1 MRRSKE
7 RILFA
12 GFILF
17 LFLTGC
23 KSSKKTIGTV
33 ELGTAKAHT
42 EFFDEMQKKA
52 FQFTTLSSRLHV
64 DVKTPGQEISSRVDL
79 KMVKDSA
86 FQLSVQPF
94 LGVEVFRIELTLDSI
109 KIVDRMNRRYVA
121 ENYASLKGQTPV
133 EFNFYNLQALF
144 INQLFLPGQQRISPK
159 QYNKFKLEQEGAM
172 AEIKTKDSMGLLYT
186 FRADGE
192 EKLLSTFVTDAA
204 SQYALQWIYA
214 DFKAVGK
221 QIFPMLMD
229 VQVLTDG
236 ISKGGIVINWGRI
249 QTDASLN
256 MDFSI
261 PSRYKR
267 ITFVQ
272 ILKSISNSNK
282 NSS

>member
-1 MRRSKE
+1 MRRSK
-7 RILFA
+7 

-17 LFLTGC
+17 VGLTLFLFLAGC

-33 ELGTAKAHT
+33 ELGTAKAHS

-52 FQFTTLSSRLHV
+52 FQFNTLSSRLHV
-64 DVKTPGQEISSRVDL
+64 DVKIPGQEISSRVDL

-121 ENYASLKGQTPV
+121 ENYANLKGQTPV

-144 INQLFLPGQQRISPK
+144 INQIFLPGQQNISSR
-159 QYNKFKLEQEGAM
+159 QYKRFQLKQEGSM
-172 AEIKTKDSMGLLYT
+172 AEIRAKDSMGLLYT
-186 FRADGE
+186 FMADGE

-204 SQYALQWIYA
+204 NRYALQWVYA
-214 DFKAVGK
+214 DFRLTGD
-221 QIFPMLMD
+221 QPFPMLMD
-229 VQVLTDG
+229 VQVLTEG
-236 ISKGGIVINWGRI
+236 ISKGGLIINWGRI
-249 QTDASLN
+249 QTDIPLN
-256 MDFSI
+256 MSFSI

-267 ITFVQ
+267 ITFAQ
-272 ILKSISNSNK
+272 ILKSISSNK
-282 NSS
+282 SSS